1 MMNKKII
8 PLILAIATSLQVIGQ
23 KKALDQIEAVVGDEI
38 ILMSELENQI
48 ISYQSQGMLI
58 DQDMRCQLFEEML
71 FQKLLI
77 NQAQIDSVEVTDAQ
91 VESEMNRR
99 LRYFISQI
107 GSEKKLEEYYQKSIA
122 EIKDEFRELV
132 KEQILAQQ
140 MQQKITGSVRV
151 TPSEVKEFYQNLPK
165 DSIPLVNS
173 QVEIAQIMIKAPV
186 SEQAKLAAREKI
198 EEIRKRILNGESFS
212 TLAVLYSDD
221 QGSAIK
227 GGELGFTGRA
237 EFVPEFSAVAFSLKG
252 NEISEVVETEF
263 GYHIIQLIKREGE
276 KVNVRHIL
284 IKPKIE
290 TEDLEKAEKK
300 ARKIYQMLLSDT
312 VIFAD
317 VAEKFS
323 DDDESKNNGGL
334 IINPQTG
341 SSLFDID
348 QVSPQLFFIIDNM
361 KEGEISKPVAFEM
374 PDGTKGF
381 RIVKLVKRTEP
392 HRASLKTDYDMLQQA
407 ALNAKKNKVL
417 KKWIANKTQST
428 YIQIS
433 DTYKNCSFENDWN
446 AHPIENN

>member
-77 NQAQIDSVEVTDAQ
+77 NQAKIDSVEVTDAQ

-132 KEQILAQQ
+132 KEQMLAQQ

-312 VIFAD
+312 VSFAD

-348 QVSPQLFFIIDNM
+348 QVSPQLFFIIDKMDENDLS
-361 KEGEISKPVAFEM
+361 EPVAFEM

-407 ALNAKKNKVL
+407 ALNHKKNKVL
-417 KKWIANKTQST
+417 ARWIANKTQST

>member
-1 MMNKKII
+1 MNNLKYTVII
-8 PLILAIATSLQVIGQ
+8 LLAIITFPALSQ
-23 KKALDQIEAVVGDEI
+23 KKVLDEIEAVVGEEI

-58 DQDMRCQLFEEML
+58 DESMRCQLFEEML

-77 NQAQIDSVEVTDAQ
+77 NQAKLDSVEVTDSQ

-132 KEQILAQQ
+132 KEQMLAQQ
-140 MQQKITGSVRV
+140 MQQKITSGVRV
-151 TPSEVKEFYQNLPK
+151 TPSEVKEFYKNLPK
-165 DSIPLVNS
+165 DSIPVVNS

-186 SEQAKLAAREKI
+186 SEKAKLAAREEI
-198 EEIRKRILNGESFS
+198 ESIRKRILNGESFS

-221 QGSAIK
+221 QGSAVK

-252 NEISEVVETEF
+252 NEISEVVETQF

-290 TEDLEKAEKK
+290 TEDLIKAEEKAN
-300 ARKIYQMLLSDT
+300 KIYQMLLSDSLT
-312 VIFAD
+312 FEE
-317 VAEKFS
+317 VAEKYS
-323 DDDESKNNGGL
+323 DDEESKNNGGL

-341 SSLFDID
+341 SSMFDID
-348 QVSPQLFFIIDNM
+348 QVSPQLFFIIDKM

-407 ALNAKKNKVL
+407 ALNNKKNKVL
-417 KKWIANKTQST
+417 KKWIANKTKST

-433 DTYKNCSFENDWN
+433 DTYKECDFENDWN
-446 AHPIENN
+446 AQPIENN

>member
-1 MMNKKII
+1 MNIKQTVFTLII
-8 PLILAIATSLQVIGQ
+8 TAISLSSMAQ
-23 KKALDQIEAVVGDEI
+23 KKVIDEIEAVVGDEI

-48 ISYQSQGMLI
+48 ISYQTQGMLI
-58 DQDMRCQLFEEML
+58 DESMRCQLFEEML

-77 NQAQIDSVEVTDAQ
+77 NQAKLDSVEVTDSQ

-132 KEQILAQQ
+132 KEQMLAQQ
-140 MQQKITGSVRV
+140 MQQKITGGVRV
-151 TPSEVKEFYQNLPK
+151 TPSEVKEFYNNLPA
-165 DSIPLVNS
+165 DSIPVINS
-173 QVEIAQIMIKAPV
+173 QVEIAQILIKAPI
-186 SEQAKLAAREKI
+186 SEKAKLAAREEI
-198 EEIRKRILNGESFS
+198 ESIRKRILNGESFS

-221 QGSAIK
+221 QGSAVK

-237 EFVPEFSAVAFSLKG
+237 EFVPEFSAVAFSLKS
-252 NEISEVVETEF
+252 NEISEVVETQF

-284 IKPKIE
+284 IKPEIE
-290 TEDLEKAEKK
+290 TEDLAKAEEKANKV
-300 ARKIYQMLLSDT
+300 YQMLLSDSLT
-312 VIFAD
+312 FEEA
-317 VAEKFS
+317 AETYS
-323 DDDESKNNGGL
+323 DDEDSKNNGGIL
-334 IINPQTG
+334 INPQTG
-341 SSLFDID
+341 SSMFDID
-348 QVSPQLFFIIDNM
+348 QVSPQLFFIIDKM

-392 HRASLKTDYDMLQQA
+392 HRASLKTDYDLLQQA
-407 ALNAKKNKVL
+407 ALNNKKNKVL
-417 KKWIANKTQST
+417 KEWIENKTKST

-433 DTYKNCSFENDWN
+433 DKYKNCPFENNWN
-446 AHPIENN
+446 AQPIENN

>member
-8 PLILAIATSLQVIGQ
+8 PLILAIATSLQVICQ

-312 VIFAD
+312 VSFAD

>member
-1 MMNKKII
+1 MNIKQTVFTLII
-8 PLILAIATSLQVIGQ
+8 TAISLSSMAQ
-23 KKALDQIEAVVGDEI
+23 KKVIDEIEAVVGDEI

-48 ISYQSQGMLI
+48 ISYQTQGMLI
-58 DQDMRCQLFEEML
+58 DESMRCQLFEEML

-77 NQAQIDSVEVTDAQ
+77 NQAKLDSVEVTDSQ

-132 KEQILAQQ
+132 KEQMLAQQ
-140 MQQKITGSVRV
+140 MQQKITGGVRV
-151 TPSEVKEFYQNLPK
+151 TPSEVKEFYNNLPA
-165 DSIPLVNS
+165 DSIPVINS
-173 QVEIAQIMIKAPV
+173 QVEIAQILIKAPI
-186 SEQAKLAAREKI
+186 SEKAKLAAREEI
-198 EEIRKRILNGESFS
+198 ESIRKRILNGESFS

-221 QGSAIK
+221 QGSAVK

-237 EFVPEFSAVAFSLKG
+237 EFVPEFSAVAFSLKS
-252 NEISEVVETEF
+252 NEISEVVETQF

-284 IKPKIE
+284 IKPEIE
-290 TEDLEKAEKK
+290 TEDLAKAEEKANKV
-300 ARKIYQMLLSDT
+300 YQMLLSDSLT
-312 VIFAD
+312 FEEA
-317 VAEKFS
+317 AEKYS
-323 DDDESKNNGGL
+323 DDEDSKNNGGIL
-334 IINPQTG
+334 INPQTG
-341 SSLFDID
+341 SSMFDID
-348 QVSPQLFFIIDNM
+348 QVSPQLFFIIDKM

-392 HRASLKTDYDMLQQA
+392 HRASLKTDYDLLQQA
-407 ALNAKKNKVL
+407 ALNNKKNKVL
-417 KKWIANKTQST
+417 KEWIENKTKST

-433 DTYKNCSFENDWN
+433 DKYKNCPFENNWN
-446 AHPIENN
+446 AQPIENN

>member
-1 MMNKKII
+1 MNKKYI
-8 PLILAIATSLQVIGQ
+8 PFILAVLCGVQMMAQ
-23 KKALDQIEAVVGDEI
+23 KKVLDQIEAVVGDEI
-38 ILMSELENQI
+38 ILMSEIENQI

-58 DQDMRCQLFEEML
+58 DQNTRCQLFEEML
-71 FQKLLI
+71 FQKLLL
-77 NQAQIDSVEVTDAQ
+77 NQAKIDSVEVTDAQ

-132 KEQILAQQ
+132 KEQMLAQQ
-140 MQQKITGSVRV
+140 MQQKITGNVRV
-151 TPSEVKEFYQNLPK
+151 TPSEVKEFYETLPK
-165 DSIPLVNS
+165 DSIPLINS
-173 QVEIAQIMIKAPV
+173 QVEIAQIMIKAPI
-186 SEQAKLAAREKI
+186 SEQAKLAAREEI
-198 EEIRKRILNGESFS
+198 EAIRKRILNGESFS

-252 NEISEVVETEF
+252 NEISEVVETQF

-290 TEDLEKAEKK
+290 TADLEKAEKK

-312 VIFAD
+312 VSFAT

-348 QVSPQLFFIIDNM
+348 QVSPQLFFIIDKM
-361 KEGEISKPVAFEM
+361 QPGEISEPVAFEM

-407 ALNAKKNKVL
+407 ALNNKKNQVL
-417 KKWIANKTQST
+417 TRWIAKKTQST

-446 AHPIENN
+446 AHPIANN